1 MLVAKLT
8 QPTQEARQ
16 RGADPAFALN
26 RFDQDCA
33 GLRTDRGLHRLD
45 IAERHRVEALDPGTE
60 ALEIFGIARR
70 RDRRECPPMKS
81 PGESD
86 DAELFRMA
94 APRLIF
100 ARRLDGALDGF
111 CSGIGEKYVVGET
124 HLGEAAGQTVRF
136 VDR

>member
-8 QPTQEARQ
+8 QSTQEARR

-70 RDRRECPPMKS
+70 GDRRERASVKR

-86 DAELFRMA
+86 DAVLFRMPA
-94 APRLIF
+94 HRLIF
-100 ARRLDGALDGF
+100 ARGLDRAFDGF
-111 CSGIGEKYVVGET
+111 RSGI
-124 HLGEAAGQTVRF
+124 
-136 VDR
+136 

>member
-8 QPTQEARQ
+8 QPTQEARR

-33 GLRTDRGLHRLD
+33 GLRTNRGLRRFD
-45 IAERHRVEALDPGTE
+45 IAEGHRVEALNPGTE

-70 RDRRECPPMKS
+70 GDRRECPSMKS

-86 DAELFRMA
+86 DAELFRTVGR
-94 APRLIF
+94 RLIF
-100 ARRLDGALDGF
+100 A
-111 CSGIGEKYVVGET
+111 
-124 HLGEAAGQTVRF
+124 
-136 VDR
+136 